1 MKANI
6 PKNPTRRERELE
18 AEKREMV
25 KRTLETCMLTFA
37 LVLGDNGNGTK
48 RIDRQLNE
56 FIKKLN
62 DFVERYGED
71 CAVLA
76 LRKKAK
82 ELYNVEVIL

>member
-1 MKANI
+1 MKANV
-6 PKNPTRRERELE
+6 PKSLTKRERELE
-18 AEKREMV
+18 AEKRKMV

-56 FIKKLN
+56 FIEKLN

-71 CAVLA
+71 CAVFA

-82 ELYNVEVIL
+82 ELYDVEVVL